1 MKHIPTKGK
10 SWLIY
15 STFVSPIVVP
25 LAYVFLWAYV
35 IFKAASNG
43 LKEFWKELKYQ
54 TDREHIGYFR
64 WLVKFKN
71 KYKEEWKKAFVSL
84 QIFNDIFTFYLQKNP
99 IRHGSSCWIQTIQF
113 LVFNRAAIYQ
123 RDNER

>member
-71 KYKEEWKKAFVSL
+71 KYKEEWKKAFCKST
-84 QIFNDIFTFYLQKNP
+84 N
-99 IRHGSSCWIQTIQF
+99 IQ
-113 LVFNRAAIYQ
+113 
-123 RDNER
+123 

>member
-1 MKHIPTKGK
+1 MAD
-10 SWLIY
+10 LFY
-15 STFVSPIVVP
+15 VCVSNCCSFG
-25 LAYVFLWAYV
+25 LCLFMGLRY
-35 IFKAASNG
+35 FKAASNG

>member
-1 MKHIPTKGK
+1 M
-10 SWLIY
+10 
-15 STFVSPIVVP
+15 SPIVVP

-71 KYKEEWKKAFVSL
+71 KYKEEWNKAFCKST
-84 QIFNDIFTFYLQKNP
+84 N
-99 IRHGSSCWIQTIQF
+99 IQ
-113 LVFNRAAIYQ
+113 
-123 RDNER
+123 